1 VGNTVRK
8 VGVMAYKYA
17 VLDIESTGVNRYK
30 DDINY
35 IGIGLVRDLG
45 SDMDK
50 RIICNMHQDK
60 DLDKFKRIARKL
72 KEQKVILIWQNGKFD
87 TLFIQ
92 LKYGILLPIH
102 HDIMVMGTAYD
113 LAAPHGLEEMSKS
126 WLGLPDWDIPLKE
139 KKKPNSLT
147 VEKYLL
153 KDLENPWKLFQFFN
167 QKLTPQQWKA
177 YKHLLRPA
185 FLMYR
190 RAERTGIYLNKPE
203 LSKVR
208 KTYRKQQEDK
218 LAVLNKQYNINWNSP
233 KQVSDVLFNKEHMPV
248 IKLSQKTG
256 EPSSDAK
263 VLKRLK
269 SKGFTLAEQLLD
281 YKFYYGANS
290 KFLNRWEDDAFYDGR
305 IHPNFNL
312 TNVVTGRTS
321 CSDPNLQQVPRN
333 KELRTLFTAPPG
345 RVLLEADYSQ
355 IELRIAADY
364 ANEPTMLKIYR
375 EGGDIHT
382 ETAMSLTGLSAEQV
396 KGEPRSRAKP
406 VNFGFLYGMSA
417 KGFVSY
423 AFDNYDTV
431 FSKPEADRYRQLFF
445 IKYPGLLKWHRE
457 MEIICEANG
466 GVENR
471 FGRFRKLPDIYSS
484 DNYIRSKAARRAVNS
499 PVQGTASDLLLLA
512 AVEIDK
518 TLRKPLDLSIVG
530 TVHDSILMD
539 VPENNV
545 DEAVREVKRIMAH
558 PQALDIFGVSFKVP
572 IEADV
577 GIGAWGSK

>member
-1 VGNTVRK
+1 VGLIYR
-8 VGVMAYKYA
+8 YA
-17 VLDIESTGVNRYK
+17 VIDIETTGLNRYK
-30 DDINY
+30 DNINY
-35 IGIGLVRDLG
+35 IGIGLVKDLDY
-45 SDMDK
+45 DMGK

-72 KEQKVILIWQNGKFD
+72 KEQKIILIWQNGKFD

-113 LAAPHGLEEMSKS
+113 LAAPHGLKDMCKN
-126 WLGLPDWDIPLKE
+126 WLGLSDWDIPLKE
-139 KKKPNSLT
+139 KKKPNSPT

-167 QKLTPQQWKA
+167 RKLNSQQWKI

-203 LSKVR
+203 LYKVR
-208 KTYRKQQEDK
+208 KVYRKQQEDK
-218 LAVLNKQYNINWNSP
+218 LSVLNKQYNINWNSP

-256 EPSSDAK
+256 KPSSDAK

-305 IHPNFNL
+305 IHPNFDL

-321 CSDPNLQQVPRN
+321 CSNPNLQQVPRN

-355 IELRIAADY
+355 IELRIAAEY
-364 ANEPTMLKIYR
+364 AKEPTMLRIYK

-382 ETAMSLTGLSAEQV
+382 ETAMSLTGLSADQV

-423 AFDNYDTV
+423 AFDNYDMV
-431 FSKPEADRYRQLFF
+431 FSESEADRYRQLFF
-445 IKYPGLLKWHRE
+445 IKYPGLLKWHKE

-466 GVENR
+466 GVENM

-484 DNYIRSKAARRAVNS
+484 DNYTRSKAVRRAINS

-518 TLRKPLDLSIVG
+518 TLRKPLDLNIVG
-530 TVHDSILMD
+530 TVHDSILME
-539 VPENNV
+539 VPEDNV
-545 DEAVREVKRIMAH
+545 DEAVKEVKRIMVH

-572 IEADV
+572 IEVDV
-577 GIGAWGSK
+577 SIGAWGNK

>member
-1 VGNTVRK
+1 
-8 VGVMAYKYA
+8 MAYKYA

-35 IGIGLVRDLG
+35 IGIGLVKDLG

-113 LAAPHGLEEMSKS
+113 LAAPHGLKEMSKS

-139 KKKPNSLT
+139 KKKPNSLI
-147 VEKYLL
+147 VEKYLV

-167 QKLTPQQWKA
+167 RKLNTQQWKA

-190 RAERTGIYLNKPE
+190 RAERTGVYLNRSK

-218 LAVLNKQYNINWNSP
+218 LSVLNKQHNINWNSP
-233 KQVSDVLFNKEHMPV
+233 KQVSDVLFNQEHMPV

-269 SKGFTLAEQLLD
+269 AKGFTLAEQLLD

-518 TLRKPLDLSIVG
+518 TLRKPLDLNIVG

-539 VPENNV
+539 VPEKNV
-545 DEAVREVKRIMAH
+545 DEAVKEVKSIMAH
-558 PQALDIFGVSFKVP
+558 PQALDVFGVSFKVP

>member
-1 VGNTVRK
+1 
-8 VGVMAYKYA
+8 MAYKYA

-35 IGIGLVRDLG
+35 IGIGLVKDLD

-50 RIICNMHQDK
+50 RIICNMYQDK

-113 LAAPHGLEEMSKS
+113 LAAPHGLKEMSKS

-139 KKKPNSLT
+139 KKKPNSLI
-147 VEKYLL
+147 VEKYLV

-167 QKLTPQQWKA
+167 KKLSPQQWKA
-177 YKHLLRPA
+177 YKNLLRPA

-190 RAERTGIYLNKPE
+190 RAERTGIYLNKPD

-218 LAVLNKQYNINWNSP
+218 LAVLNKQHNINWNSP
-233 KQVSDVLFNKEHMPV
+233 KQVSEVLFDKEHMPV

-269 SKGFTLAEQLLD
+269 AKGFTLAEQLLD

-290 KFLNRWEDDAFYDGR
+290 KFLNRWEYDAFYDGR

-431 FSKPEADRYRQLFF
+431 FSKLEADRYRQLFF
-445 IKYPGLLKWHRE
+445 IKYPGLLKWHKE
-457 MEIICEANG
+457 MEIICEAQG

-484 DNYIRSKAARRAVNS
+484 DNYIRSKAVRRAINS

-518 TLRKPLDLSIVG
+518 TLRKPLDLNIVG

-539 VPENNV
+539 VPEKKV
-545 DEAVREVKRIMAH
+545 DEAVKEVKRIMAH
-558 PQALDIFGVSFKVP
+558 PQALDVFGVSFKVP

>member
-1 VGNTVRK
+1 
-8 VGVMAYKYA
+8 MAYKYA

-35 IGIGLVRDLG
+35 IGVGLVKDLD

-50 RIICNMHQDK
+50 RIICNMYQDK

-113 LAAPHGLEEMSKS
+113 LAAPHGLKEMSKS

-139 KKKPNSLT
+139 KKKPNSLI
-147 VEKYLL
+147 VEKYLV

-177 YKHLLRPA
+177 YKNLLRPA

-364 ANEPTMLKIYR
+364 ANEPTMLKIYK

-431 FSKPEADRYRQLFF
+431 FSKLEADRYRQLFF
-445 IKYPGLLKWHRE
+445 IKYPGLLKWHKE
-457 MEIICEANG
+457 MEIICEAQG

-484 DNYIRSKAARRAVNS
+484 DNYIRSKAVRRAINS

>member
-1 VGNTVRK
+1 
-8 VGVMAYKYA
+8 MAYKYA

>member
-1 VGNTVRK
+1 
-8 VGVMAYKYA
+8 MAYRCA

-35 IGIGLVRDLG
+35 IGIGLVKDLD

-50 RIICNMHQDK
+50 RIICNMYQDK

-113 LAAPHGLEEMSKS
+113 LAAPHGLKEMSKS

-139 KKKPNSLT
+139 KKKPNSLI
-147 VEKYLL
+147 VEKYLV

-177 YKHLLRPA
+177 YKNLLRPA

-484 DNYIRSKAARRAVNS
+484 DNYIRSKAVRRAINS

>member
-1 VGNTVRK
+1 
-8 VGVMAYKYA
+8 MAYKCA

-35 IGIGLVRDLG
+35 IGIGLVKDLD

-50 RIICNMHQDK
+50 RIICNMYQDK

-113 LAAPHGLEEMSKS
+113 LAAPHGLKEMSKS

-139 KKKPNSLT
+139 KKKPNSLI
-147 VEKYLL
+147 VEKYLV

-177 YKHLLRPA
+177 YKNLLRPA

-364 ANEPTMLKIYR
+364 ANEPTMLKIYK

-431 FSKPEADRYRQLFF
+431 FSKLEADRYRQLFF
-445 IKYPGLLKWHRE
+445 IKYPGLLKWHKE
-457 MEIICEANG
+457 MEIICEAQG

>member
-1 VGNTVRK
+1 MGLVYR
-8 VGVMAYKYA
+8 YA
-17 VLDIESTGVNRYK
+17 VIDIETTGLDRYR
-30 DDINY
+30 DNINY
-35 IGIGLVRDLG
+35 IGIGLVDDLDF
-45 SDMDK
+45 DMSK

-72 KEQKVILIWQNGKFD
+72 KEQKIILIWQNGKFD

-113 LAAPHGLEEMSKS
+113 LAAPHGLKEMSKS

-139 KKKPNSLT
+139 KKKPNSLI
-147 VEKYLL
+147 VEKYLV

-177 YKHLLRPA
+177 YKNLLRPA

-364 ANEPTMLKIYR
+364 ANEPTMLKIYK

-431 FSKPEADRYRQLFF
+431 FSKLEADRYRQLFF
-445 IKYPGLLKWHRE
+445 IKYPGLLKWHKE
-457 MEIICEANG
+457 MEIICEAQG

-484 DNYIRSKAARRAVNS
+484 DNYIRSKAVRRAINS

>member
-1 VGNTVRK
+1 
-8 VGVMAYKYA
+8 MAYKYA

-35 IGIGLVRDLG
+35 IGIGLVKDLD

-50 RIICNMHQDK
+50 RIICNMYQDK

-364 ANEPTMLKIYR
+364 ANEPTMLKIYK

-431 FSKPEADRYRQLFF
+431 FSKLEADRYRQLFF
-445 IKYPGLLKWHRE
+445 IKYPGLLKWHKE
-457 MEIICEANG
+457 MEIICEAQG
-466 GVENR
+466 GVKNR

-484 DNYIRSKAARRAVNS
+484 DNYIRSKAVRRAINS

-539 VPENNV
+539 VPEKKV
-545 DEAVREVKRIMAH
+545 DEAVKEVKSIMAH
-558 PQALDIFGVSFKVP
+558 PQALDVFGVSFKVP

>member
-1 VGNTVRK
+1 
-8 VGVMAYKYA
+8 MAYKYA
-17 VLDIESTGVNRYK
+17 VLDIEATGLNRYK

-35 IGIGLVRDLG
+35 IGIGLVKNLD

-50 RIICNMHQDK
+50 RIICNMYQDK
-60 DLDKFKRIARKL
+60 DLEKFRRIARKM
-72 KEQKVILIWQNGKFD
+72 KEQKIILIWQNGKFD

-113 LAAPHGLEEMSKS
+113 LAAPHGLKEMSKS

-139 KKKPNSLT
+139 KKKPNSPL
-147 VEKYLL
+147 VEKYLV

-167 QKLTPQQWKA
+167 KKLSPQQWKV
-177 YKHLLRPA
+177 YKNLLRPA

-190 RAERTGIYLNKPE
+190 RAERTGIYLNKFE

-423 AFDNYDTV
+423 AFDNYDMV
-431 FSKPEADRYRQLFF
+431 FSKLEADRYRQLFF
-445 IKYPGLLKWHRE
+445 IKYPGLLKWHKE
-457 MEIICEANG
+457 MEIICEAQG

-484 DNYIRSKAARRAVNS
+484 DNYIRSKAVRRAINS

>member
-1 VGNTVRK
+1 
-8 VGVMAYKYA
+8 MAYKYA

-35 IGIGLVRDLG
+35 IGIGLVKDLD

-50 RIICNMHQDK
+50 RIICNMYQDK

-113 LAAPHGLEEMSKS
+113 LAAPHGLKEMSKS

-139 KKKPNSLT
+139 KKKPNSLI
-147 VEKYLL
+147 VEKYLV

-364 ANEPTMLKIYR
+364 ANEPTMLKIYK

-431 FSKPEADRYRQLFF
+431 FSKLEADRYRQLFF
-445 IKYPGLLKWHRE
+445 IKYPGLLKWHKE
-457 MEIICEANG
+457 MEIICEAQG

-484 DNYIRSKAARRAVNS
+484 DNYIRSKAVRRAINS

-539 VPENNV
+539 VPEKKV
-545 DEAVREVKRIMAH
+545 DEAVKEVKSIMAH
-558 PQALDIFGVSFKVP
+558 PQALDVFGVSFKVP

>member
-1 VGNTVRK
+1 
-8 VGVMAYKYA
+8 MAYKYA

-35 IGIGLVRDLG
+35 IGIGLVKDLD

-50 RIICNMHQDK
+50 RIICNMYQDK

-113 LAAPHGLEEMSKS
+113 LAAPHGLKEMSKS

-139 KKKPNSLT
+139 KKKPNSLI
-147 VEKYLL
+147 VEKYLV

-364 ANEPTMLKIYR
+364 ANEPTMLKIYK

-431 FSKPEADRYRQLFF
+431 FSKLEADRYRQLFF
-445 IKYPGLLKWHRE
+445 IKYPGLLKWHKE
-457 MEIICEANG
+457 MEIICEAQG

-484 DNYIRSKAARRAVNS
+484 DNYIRSKAVRRAINS

>member
-1 VGNTVRK
+1 
-8 VGVMAYKYA
+8 MAYKYA

-35 IGIGLVRDLG
+35 IGIGLVKDLD

-50 RIICNMHQDK
+50 RIICNMYQDK

-113 LAAPHGLEEMSKS
+113 LAAPHGLKEMSKS

-139 KKKPNSLT
+139 KKKPNSLI
-147 VEKYLL
+147 VEKYLV

-177 YKHLLRPA
+177 YKNLLRPA

-364 ANEPTMLKIYR
+364 ANEPTMLKIYK

-431 FSKPEADRYRQLFF
+431 FSKLEADRYRQLFF
-445 IKYPGLLKWHRE
+445 IKYPGLLKWHKE
-457 MEIICEANG
+457 MEIICEAQG

-484 DNYIRSKAARRAVNS
+484 DNYIRSKAVRRAINS